1 MFMNELSKYMNEKKS
16 VIGKDETLNPQEA
29 IDQKDMK
36 KILKS
41 MLSFENFVNLNVKI
55 IHQDE

>member
-1 MFMNELSKYMNEKKS
+1 MNEKKS
-16 VIGKDETLNPQEA
+16 GIGKEESLNPQEA